1 MTNPETPSTALKR
14 LIELEDAA
22 STNGADP
29 DTTVWDDAVAAG
41 RAALK
46 AEPEGP
52 SLADIRQLCVDN
64 ELLMFVHAA
73 DFDTVVVAILEIV
86 RTALS
91 RWGRPAAAAPAPGE
105 NLPSNYIDR
114 EHTGQDRELLEAFY
128 RACAAEGGTA
138 DEIHLRGI
146 KAVLAARPAIPATPP
161 APEPPAEALAARL
174 LIEQVAAMADC
185 IGANTVGQVTAI
197 SNRAAAWLRENPP
210 GQSVTIEPRGCPTPG
225 ACSCVEPTP
234 PAPEPGD
241 VQKHVTHDHE
251 LKVWGSFFE
260 ALLDGTKNFEVRHND
275 RDFKPGDYLLL
286 REWVENEYTGRE
298 LIKCVTYVLKGGIF
312 GVEAGYV
319 VLALAAKQTNAMQ
332 RLLSAPMDA
341 RGYLD
346 LCTPTP
352 PAPAPESVALNGYLQ
367 GYEAGRRDAAADAQ
381 QAAEAAQDPPAPE
394 SEEMQGLVI
403 DLTEV
408 SLVLDTMN
416 KPRLAAALNRAATL
430 LQQQSAEL
438 APLRGVPVAVSER
451 PPKEEDCNAE
461 GRCWCYTPPVD
472 VEGVLIMNGRW
483 ILSRPDWL
491 DTHWLPY
498 SALPLPAPQTGE
510 AQP

>member
-46 AEPEGP
+46 AEPERP

-146 KAVLAARPAIPATPP
+146 KAVLAACSAAPP
-161 APEPPAEALAARL
+161 
-174 LIEQVAAMADC
+174 
-185 IGANTVGQVTAI
+185 
-197 SNRAAAWLRENPP
+197 S
-210 GQSVTIEPRGCPTPG
+210 
-225 ACSCVEPTP
+225 
-234 PAPEPGD
+234 PEPGPSD
-241 VQKHVTHDHE
+241 EQIEDAAKLIYASMRFAVSDSHGACD
-251 LKVWGSFFE
+251 
-260 ALLDGTKNFEVRHND
+260 
-275 RDFKPGDYLLL
+275 
-286 REWVENEYTGRE
+286 WVERGNSLMQDEARRTARA
-298 LIKCVTYVLKGGIF
+298 VLNSQDRPVIP
-312 GVEAGYV
+312 
-319 VLALAAKQTNAMQ
+319 AA
-332 RLLSAPMDA
+332 
-341 RGYLD
+341 
-346 LCTPTP
+346 
-352 PAPAPESVALNGYLQ
+352 
-367 GYEAGRRDAAADAQ
+367 
-381 QAAEAAQDPPAPE
+381 PPAPE

-408 SLVLDTMN
+408 SLVLDEMK
-416 KPRLAAALNRAATL
+416 KPRLAAALTRAAML
-430 LQQQSAEL
+430 LKQQDIEL
-438 APLRGVPVAVSER
+438 ATLRAVPVTMSPGLAEKVYL
-451 PPKEEDCNAE
+451 DTE
-461 GRCWCYTPPVD
+461 GRCWHFMPGFP
-472 VEGVLIMNGRW
+472 GVAPEWRLI
-483 ILSRPDWL
+483 RPDEL
-491 DTHWLPY
+491 GPYDTHVAAA
-498 SALPLPAPQTGE
+498 SAIPLPAPQFGE
-510 AQP
+510 VQL